1 MFIRQFQGLEREMSH
16 ERQSLAIETSIEQ
29 DFESHLNP
37 QMKEILLQI
46 STEPFLVNLLP
57 HLIKFV
63 ESKSH
68 ALMDPDVTIS
78 GDVAIHNLI
87 LQVLKSIFSNKFF
100 DLDFSLKT
108 VIPVLMNLTL
118 CSNFHEQS
126 SLQGKLSLK
135 EVNADLLGSLVERFH

>member
-1 MFIRQFQGLEREMSH
+1 
-16 ERQSLAIETSIEQ
+16 
-29 DFESHLNP
+29 
-37 QMKEILLQI
+37 
-46 STEPFLVNLLP
+46 
-57 HLIKFV
+57 
-63 ESKSH
+63 
-68 ALMDPDVTIS
+68 MDPDVTIS